1 MSKKVD
7 QSEKSNTKK
16 NTARKKKD
24 KGIIGLRFIMIM
36 LSISFL
42 FAGMSFGYY
51 FGYKIFND
59 TERNGSGIE
68 AEITIEEGESVN
80 EVAVKLY
87 DAGLIDARMVFI
99 FQAYFYSY
107 EIVPGTYYLN
117 DSMTNKEIF
126 IHLEGGGL

>member
-7 QSEKSNTKK
+7 QSEKSKTKK
-16 NTARKKKD
+16 KTTRKKSD
-24 KGIIGLRFIMIM
+24 KGIIGLKIIMIM

-59 TERNGSGIE
+59 AEKTGSGIE
-68 AEITIEEGESVN
+68 AVITIEEGESVN
-80 EVAVKLY
+80 EVTVELY
-87 DAGLIDARMVFI
+87 AAGIIDSRLVFI
-99 FQAYFYSY
+99 FQSYFYSY
-107 EIVPGTYYLN
+107 KIVPGTYILN

-126 IHLEGGGL
+126 IQLEGGGL